1 MARIALTGTR
11 LRARRIDLGLR
22 QADLAR
28 SAGISASYL
37 NLIEH
42 NRRRIGGKL
51 LGALSVALS
60 VDPASLTEGADSELL
75 QNLNEITGAQQS
87 RPSTRGGQPPESP
100 EEFAGRFPGWA
111 AQVTAQHRRIGAL
124 EATVA
129 NLTDRMTHDLHLST
143 ALHDILSS
151 VTAIRSTSTILTG
164 DQRPDPVWQARFQRN
179 IHEESA
185 RLAEASQALA
195 GYLEEASD
203 ARSGTATPQEELE
216 VWLAARD
223 WHVVEL
229 EAPGAPDIDTL
240 VADPVFR
247 ATGARRV
254 ARHWLSRSHED
265 AYALPLQEITSHL
278 SEAWPDPGALA
289 QQHNLPLALVLRR
302 LAALPVDV
310 APGPAGLLIAD
321 GAGALTFRRPL
332 DGFPL
337 PRIGAGCPLWP
348 LFEALQRP
356 GQPIKAV
363 VELPGPLARRFQTYA
378 AVEVLRPG
386 TFTQPPVVEAVML
399 ILPLDG
405 AGLSPARPVGS
416 ACRVCPRENCPARR
430 EPSVLEVAAG
440 AISF

>member
-223 WHVVEL
+223 W
-229 EAPGAPDIDTL
+229 ACG
-240 VADPVFR
+240 
-247 ATGARRV
+247 
-254 ARHWLSRSHED
+254 
-265 AYALPLQEITSHL
+265 
-278 SEAWPDPGALA
+278 
-289 QQHNLPLALVLRR
+289 
-302 LAALPVDV
+302 
-310 APGPAGLLIAD
+310 
-321 GAGALTFRRPL
+321 
-332 DGFPL
+332 
-337 PRIGAGCPLWP
+337 RIGSTGG
-348 LFEALQRP
+348 P
-356 GQPIKAV
+356 G
-363 VELPGPLARRFQTYA
+363 Y
-378 AVEVLRPG
+378 
-386 TFTQPPVVEAVML
+386 
-399 ILPLDG
+399 
-405 AGLSPARPVGS
+405 
-416 ACRVCPRENCPARR
+416 
-430 EPSVLEVAAG
+430 
-440 AISF
+440 